1 MKNGQLQEIDADAL
15 ATARAAFER
24 LRQGEITG
32 EWQPFV
38 SMKINQIKRS
48 YEYGK

>member
-1 MKNGQLQEIDADAL
+1 MQNEQLQEIDADAL
-15 ATARAAFER
+15 VTARATFKR
-24 LRQGEITG
+24 LRQGAIMG